1 MTLIT
6 AHSFQWFIYIIIYST
21 LFNWHKIEMWR
32 FLICSTSLNYPF
44 YMQLLLFLL
53 VNPFFLQILILLIN
67 AAISSYWQ
75 IVSLIIEAL
84 AWCSILILIGIETK
98 VYIREFRWFVRFGLI
113 YAIVGDAVMFNLI
126 ISAKEF
132 YSRFDHIIFTMLY
145 SLLVNNV
152 MICIIYWDS
161 IKSFFSQ

>member
-1 MTLIT
+1 MKCEG
-6 AHSFQWFIYIIIYST
+6 F
-21 LFNWHKIEMWR
+21 LFV
-32 FLICSTSLNYPF
+32 
-44 YMQLLLFLL
+44 QLLWIILFLHA
-53 VNPFFLQILILLIN
+53 VPFISSGWSFFCVQILILLIS
-67 AAISSYWQ
+67 AVILSYWQ
-75 IVSLIIEAL
+75 IISLIIEAL